1 MNYEF
6 FDNDK
11 DAYVNNS
18 FISGNTLDLILSCK
32 LKAGNWKFS
41 KVRHFKTL
49 LLFKKNDNLQ
59 YLWKLSF
66 DVFDEKGT
74 QFLGIRNDVL
84 IFAHKWLFKDY

>member
-32 LKAGNWKFS
+32 LKAGNLKFS
-41 KVRHFKTL
+41 KVRHFKTFL
-49 LLFKKNDNLQ
+49 LSKKMITFNICENFPLI
-59 YLWKLSF
+59 YLMKKGLSF
-66 DVFDEKGT
+66 LESEMT
-74 QFLGIRNDVL
+74 S
-84 IFAHKWLFKDY
+84 